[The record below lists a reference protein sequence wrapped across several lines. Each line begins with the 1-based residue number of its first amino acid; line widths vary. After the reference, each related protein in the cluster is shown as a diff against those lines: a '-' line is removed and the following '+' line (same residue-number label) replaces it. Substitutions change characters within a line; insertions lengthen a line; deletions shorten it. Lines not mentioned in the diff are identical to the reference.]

1 MSIATQLKPDAHFL
15 SATNPSA
22 TADQRDIEALA
33 LKVYDMPVVQ
43 KAKAMATM
51 RWKGIMASE
60 VAADNWTR
68 FDAFM
73 EEWNYNHVL
82 KAVNSDANYPKVF
95 GHLFGPAHEWF
106 GMKVPGSRAG
116 GGDSPDNNYVIMPID
131 AHARYEIHC
140 QAFEPLLADGAFV
153 VTGDASLATT
163 LGYLDWQDVKRGA
176 DGRFVVTIDPQ
187 PANGRVNH
195 VQTKLEARYV
205 FLREVRS
212 DWRQTTLALRIKRID
227 PPSPLGAPPLTVEQ
241 MADRAAYFINS
252 EVPPVYFLIRTI
264 QGIPFNTF
272 RPPFNTGLIGGLISQ
287 TMSMGR
293 VALAD
298 DEAYVVTITTA
309 GAAYRSLVVMEADW
323 LCTMEFW
330 QHSNSANVAQTVP
343 NADGSITYV
352 IAKTDPGVHNWLDTN
367 GYSKVSALHRWQG
380 LPKTPDPSGPP
391 TLKGELVKLKDLD
404 RVLPKETRRVTPAER
419 KQLLAERLE
428 GFKRRYVHQ

>member
-1 MSIATQLKPDAHFL
+1 MSTALKVDDYFL
-15 SATNPSA
+15 SAENASA

-33 LKVYDMPVVQ
+33 LKVYEMPAVQ
-43 KAKAMATM
+43 KAKAMAAM
-51 RWKGIMASE
+51 RWKGTMSSE
-60 VAADNWTR
+60 VAADNWSR

-82 KAVNSDANYPKVF
+82 KAVNSDANYPKVL
-95 GHLFGPAHEWF
+95 GHVFGPAHEWF

-131 AHARYEIHC
+131 AQARYEIHC

-163 LGYLDWQDVKRGA
+163 LGYLDWQDVKRDS

-187 PANGRVNH
+187 PAWVGNEGRANH
-195 VQTKLEARYV
+195 IQSKLEARYL

-212 DWRQTTLALRIKRID
+212 DWRQTTMALRIKRLD
-227 PPSPLGAPPLTVEQ
+227 PPVAPPITLEQ
-241 MADRAAYFINS
+241 MADRAAYFILS
-252 EVPPVYFLIRTI
+252 EIAPVYFLIIKTM

-272 RPPFNTGLIGGLISQ
+272 RPPFNSGAIGGLSSQ
-287 TMSMGR
+287 TMCMGR
-293 VALAD
+293 VAIAD
-298 DEAYVVTITTA
+298 DEAYVVTVTNA

-330 QHSNSANVAQTVP
+330 QHSNTANVAQTVT
-343 NADGSITYV
+343 NADGSVTYV

-367 GYSKVSALHRWQG
+367 GFNRVAAFHRWQG
-380 LPKTPDPSGPP
+380 LPKTPVASGPP

-404 RVLPKETRRVTPAER
+404 RVLPKETKRVTPAER
-419 KQLLAERLE
+419 KLLLAERLE
-428 GFKRRYVHQ
+428 GFKRRYAI